1 MLAVKSLLVVKD
13 LVGTLA
19 ARGNRR
25 IGTSVLLDPS
35 LDDCDFLGNL
45 AVGHLVVLSALRS
58 LLPSLPSTFTIC
70 VCCSLILESA
80 VGVGT
85 TLSSCLPK
93 TRARANAETSPWTA
107 DLGCWAAVS
116 AAVDSGFF

>member
-1 MLAVKSLLVVKD
+1 MLAVKGLLIVKN

-45 AVGHLVVLSALRS
+45 AVEHLVVLSALRR
-58 LLPSLPSTFTIC
+58 LLPSLPSTLTI
-70 VCCSLILESA
+70 
-80 VGVGT
+80 
-85 TLSSCLPK
+85 
-93 TRARANAETSPWTA
+93 
-107 DLGCWAAVS
+107 
-116 AAVDSGFF
+116 